1 MKRAILDA
9 LAARYEAQI
18 AEADAT
24 VKIFLENSVGIGEH
38 PQHIDEVDKQFE
50 KIAAAEEKLK
60 VLEDFSRTTRRRVMD
75 DMTIVS
81 KTQKLL
87 KERLQNIGDSIL
99 AGGVDNMEK
108 YKYLIG
114 QAHAIQLTL
123 QDISNLLKPKEQ
135 QDEQGNVIDIGEG
148 STKN

>member
-1 MKRAILDA
+1 
-9 LAARYEAQI
+9 
-18 AEADAT
+18 
-24 VKIFLENSVGIGEH
+24 
-38 PQHIDEVDKQFE
+38 
-50 KIAAAEEKLK
+50 
-60 VLEDFSRTTRRRVMD
+60 MD
-75 DMTIVS
+75 DMQLIV
-81 KTQKLL
+81 KIQKEL
-87 KERLQNIGDSIL
+87 KSRLQNIGDSIL
-99 AGGVDNMEK
+99 GGGVDNMEK

>member
-1 MKRAILDA
+1 
-9 LAARYEAQI
+9 
-18 AEADAT
+18 
-24 VKIFLENSVGIGEH
+24 
-38 PQHIDEVDKQFE
+38 
-50 KIAAAEEKLK
+50 
-60 VLEDFSRTTRRRVMD
+60 MD
-75 DMTIVS
+75 DIQLIV
-81 KTQKLL
+81 KTQKSLQ
-87 KERLQNIGDSIL
+87 KRLQHIGDTIL

-135 QDEQGNVIDIGEG
+135 KDEQGNVVDIGNGKG